1 MYMPEPS
8 TKLLN
13 SFVAISRFNKGEAG
27 KIIDEVHEEGFKII
41 IKNNEPVCIMVKPE
55 LFNELQER
63 ANRVMTIDDSK
74 EAELKRKEF
83 IKKIRARAVPP
94 IDLKSPEER
103 KRIMDSI
110 GPIDID
116 EEAVNELRRISI
128 I

>member
-8 TKLLN
+8 PKLLN

-41 IKNNEPVCIMVKPE
+41 IKNNEPVCVMITPE
-55 LFNELQER
+55 FFNELQER

-94 IDLKSPEER
+94 IPAKR
-103 KRIMDSI
+103 KLSELMNEI